1 MDSTT
6 AQVDLALES
15 SAADTRIMILGLGG
29 AGVNCVQNF
38 DLSAY
43 GSVRVVGLNTDLQSL
58 QQSQLAET
66 FLIGQNSTHGL
77 GTGGDV
83 AVGVQAAEDDRE
95 RIYEL
100 IQGQDLLILV
110 AGLGGGTGSA
120 ASQVIAHVAAK
131 TEATV
136 LAFVNQPFSFEGPQR
151 KKIAEQAEG
160 DLRQLVHGLFRLPND
175 LLMQEGAEG
184 SSVIEAFALANQ
196 WTQQAIESLVVLLLK
211 NGVINQDLNALKAVF
226 SQCGG
231 RGFYGVGSATGADY
245 VQKALVQL
253 IQCPL
258 LHLNQ
263 DPHDSD
269 SLIIHI
275 SAGQDLALVAVNELV
290 ASIRG
295 HFGVAQAVVVSA
307 IFDEYLS
314 QSLKLCILGKRN
326 LQVVTKELPSPP
338 QSVASTQ
345 PMSVPSAIAA
355 DPSSQ
360 VPVHKSKLK
369 RKERKVEHQDEF
381 QFIDRDADRGY
392 FVKTDHNEYGGED
405 LDVPTFM
412 RKGIKIKRS

>member
-1 MDSTT
+1 MDSAT

-15 SAADTRIMILGLGG
+15 SASDTRIMILGLGG

-38 DLSAY
+38 DLGAY

-83 AVGVQAAEDDRE
+83 AVGTQAAEDDRE

-120 ASQVIAHVAAK
+120 ASQVIAQVAAK

-136 LAFVNQPFSFEGPQR
+136 LAFVNQPFSFEGPHR

-160 DLRQLVHGLFRLPND
+160 DLRQLVHGLFSMPND

-211 NGVINQDLNALKAVF
+211 NGIINQDLNALKAVF

-231 RGFYGVGSATGADY
+231 RGFYGIGSAAGPDY
-245 VQKALVQL
+245 VQKALAQL

-269 SLIIHI
+269 NLIVHI
-275 SAGQDLALVAVNELV
+275 SASQDLALAAVNELV
-290 ASIRG
+290 AAIRG

-307 IFDEYLS
+307 IFDEHLS
-314 QSLKLCILGKRN
+314 QSLKMCILGKRN
-326 LQVVTKELPSPP
+326 LQAAKKATPIPTKSVVTK
-338 QSVASTQ
+338 
-345 PMSVPSAIAA
+345 PMNVPSAIAA

-360 VPVHKSKLK
+360 APVHKSKLK
-369 RKERKVEHQDEF
+369 RKERIVEHQDEF

>member
-1 MDSTT
+1 
-6 AQVDLALES
+6 
-15 SAADTRIMILGLGG
+15 MILGLGG

-38 DLSAY
+38 DLGAY

-83 AVGVQAAEDDRE
+83 AVGTQAAEDDRE

-120 ASQVIAHVAAK
+120 VSQVIAQVAAK

-136 LAFVNQPFSFEGPQR
+136 LAFVNQPFSFEGPHR
-151 KKIAEQAEG
+151 KKNAEQAEG
-160 DLRQLVHGLFRLPND
+160 DLRQLVHGLFSLPND

-211 NGVINQDLNALKAVF
+211 NGIINQDLNALKAVF
-226 SQCGG
+226 CQCGG
-231 RGFYGVGSATGADY
+231 RGFYGVGSAAGPDY
-245 VQKALVQL
+245 VQKALAQL

-269 SLIIHI
+269 NLIVHI
-275 SAGQDLALVAVNELV
+275 SAGQDLALAAVNELV
-290 ASIRG
+290 AAIRG

-307 IFDEYLS
+307 IFDEHLS
-314 QSLKLCILGKRN
+314 QSLKMCILGKRN
-326 LQVVTKELPSPP
+326 LQAAKKDTPIPTKSVVTK
-338 QSVASTQ
+338 
-345 PMSVPSAIAA
+345 PMNVPSAIAA

-360 VPVHKSKLK
+360 APVHKSKLK
-369 RKERKVEHQDEF
+369 RKERIVEHQDEF

>member
-6 AQVDLALES
+6 AQVDLALAS

-29 AGVNCVQNF
+29 AGVNCVQDF

-58 QQSQLAET
+58 QQSQLSET
-66 FLIGQNSTHGL
+66 FLIGQNATHGL

-83 AVGVQAAEDDRE
+83 AVGTQAAEDDRE

-120 ASQVIAHVAAK
+120 VSQVIAHVAAK

-136 LAFVNQPFSFEGPQR
+136 LAFVTQPFSFEGPQR
-151 KKIAEQAEG
+151 KKNAKQAEG
-160 DLRQLVHGLFRLPND
+160 DLRQLVHGLFSLPND

-184 SSVIEAFALANQ
+184 NSVIEAFALANQ

-245 VQKALVQL
+245 VQKALAQL

-263 DPHDSD
+263 DPHGSD
-269 SLIIHI
+269 NVILHI
-275 SAGQDLALVAVNELV
+275 SAGHDLALAAVNELV
-290 ASIRG
+290 ASIRR

-307 IFDEYLS
+307 IFDEHLS
-314 QSLKLCILGKRN
+314 QSLKLCILGNRN
-326 LQVVTKELPSPP
+326 SQVVTKDLPAPL
-338 QSVASTQ
+338 QSVAGTQ
-345 PMSVPSAIAA
+345 PMNVPSAIAA

-360 VPVHKSKLK
+360 APVHKSKLK
-369 RKERKVEHQDEF
+369 RIERTVEHQDEF
-381 QFIDRDADRGY
+381 QFIDREADRGY

>member
-1 MDSTT
+1 MDSAT

-15 SAADTRIMILGLGG
+15 SASDTRIMILGLGG

-38 DLSAY
+38 DLGAY

-83 AVGVQAAEDDRE
+83 AVGTQAAEDDRE

-120 ASQVIAHVAAK
+120 VSQVIAQVAAK

-136 LAFVNQPFSFEGPQR
+136 LAFVNQPFSFEGPHR

-160 DLRQLVHGLFRLPND
+160 DLRQLVHGLFSMPND

-211 NGVINQDLNALKAVF
+211 NGIINQDLNALKAVF

-231 RGFYGVGSATGADY
+231 RGFYGVGYAAGPDY
-245 VQKALVQL
+245 VQKALAQL

-269 SLIIHI
+269 NLIVHI
-275 SAGQDLALVAVNELV
+275 SAGQDLALAAVNELV
-290 ASIRG
+290 AAIRG

-307 IFDEYLS
+307 IFDEHLS
-314 QSLKLCILGKRN
+314 QSLKMCILGKRN
-326 LQVVTKELPSPP
+326 LQAAKKATSIPSKSVVTK
-338 QSVASTQ
+338 
-345 PMSVPSAIAA
+345 PMNVPSAIAA

-360 VPVHKSKLK
+360 APVHKSKLK
-369 RKERKVEHQDEF
+369 RKERIVEHQDEF